1 MKYAFVFLILI
12 ICLSSLGFAQNPAKV
27 SPDIYKVILDND
39 DVTVMEITFKPGQS
53 DNMHSH
59 LVHTV
64 YVIQGGKIKLTMPDG
79 TSKEMEV
86 PSGGCMHLGTATH
99 QATNTGN
106 TELKLL
112 AVEHKKLKEA
122 AKAPKS
128 PKEATIKEK

>member
-1 MKYAFVFLILI
+1 MKSTFVFLVLI
-12 ICLSSLGFAQNPAKV
+12 VCLSSLGFAQDPAKV
-27 SPDIYKVILDND
+27 SPDIYKVLTDND

-79 TSKEMEV
+79 TAKELEI
-86 PSGGCMHLGTATH
+86 PSGGCMHLGATKH
-99 QATNTGN
+99 KATNVGE

-112 AVEHKKLKEA
+112 AVEHKKLNEA
-122 AKAPKS
+122 AKAEPMEHK
-128 PKEATIKEK
+128 

>member
-1 MKYAFVFLILI
+1 MKYTFVFLVLI
-12 ICLSSLGFAQNPAKV
+12 VCLSSLGFAQDPAKV
-27 SPDIYKVILDND
+27 SPDIYKVLTDND

-79 TSKEMEV
+79 TTKEMEI
-86 PSGGCMHLGTATH
+86 PSGGSMHLGSTTH
-99 QATNTGN
+99 MATNVGE

-122 AKAPKS
+122 AMAHKAESMNGK
-128 PKEATIKEK
+128 

>member
-1 MKYAFVFLILI
+1 MKYTFVFLILI
-12 ICLSSLGFAQNPAKV
+12 VCISSIGFAQDPSKV
-27 SPDIYKVILDND
+27 SPEIYKVLLDND
-39 DVTVMEITFKPGQS
+39 DVTVMEVTFKPGQG

-86 PSGGCMHLGTATH
+86 PSGASMHLGPATH
-99 QATNTGN
+99 QATNTGE

-122 AKAPKS
+122 AMAHKA
-128 PKEATIKEK
+128 EAMKDK

>member
-12 ICLSSLGFAQNPAKV
+12 FCLGSLGFAQDPAKV
-27 SPDIYKVILDND
+27 SPDIYKVLTDND

-86 PSGGCMHLGTATH
+86 PSGATMHLGTATH
-99 QATNTGN
+99 QATNVGE

-122 AKAPKS
+122 AMAPKA
-128 PKEATIKEK
+128 ATMEDK

>member
-1 MKYAFVFLILI
+1 MKYTFVFLILI
-12 ICLSSLGFAQNPAKV
+12 VCLSSLGFAQDPSKV
-27 SPDIYKVILDND
+27 SPDIYKVITDND

-79 TSKEMEV
+79 TAKEMEI
-86 PSGGCMHLGTATH
+86 PSGASMHLGPATH
-99 QATNTGN
+99 MATNVGE

-122 AKAPKS
+122 AMAHKAESMKG
-128 PKEATIKEK
+128 K

>member
-1 MKYAFVFLILI
+1 MKYTFLILI

-27 SPDIYKVILDND
+27 SPDIYKVLTDND

-59 LVHTV
+59 MVHTV

-86 PSGGCMHLGTATH
+86 PSGACMHLGPATH
-99 QATNTGN
+99 QATNTGE

-122 AKAPKS
+122 AKAP
-128 PKEATIKEK
+128 EAATMKDK

>member
-1 MKYAFVFLILI
+1 MKYAFVLLILI

-59 LVHTV
+59 MVHTV

-86 PSGGCMHLGTATH
+86 PSGATMHLGTATH
-99 QATNTGN
+99 QATNTGD

-122 AKAPKS
+122 AKAPKA
-128 PKEATIKEK
+128 ATMEHK

>member
-1 MKYAFVFLILI
+1 MKYTFVFLVLI
-12 ICLSSLGFAQNPAKV
+12 VCLSSLGFAQDPAKV
-27 SPDIYKVILDND
+27 SPDIYKVLTDND

-79 TSKEMEV
+79 TTKEMEI
-86 PSGGCMHLGTATH
+86 PSGGSMHLGSTTH
-99 QATNTGN
+99 MATNVGE

-122 AKAPKS
+122 AMAHKAESMKG
-128 PKEATIKEK
+128 K